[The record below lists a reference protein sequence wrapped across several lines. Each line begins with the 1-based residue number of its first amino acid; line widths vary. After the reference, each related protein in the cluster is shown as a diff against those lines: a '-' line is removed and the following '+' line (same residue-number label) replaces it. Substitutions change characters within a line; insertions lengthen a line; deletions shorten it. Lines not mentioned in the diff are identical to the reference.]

1 MVNETQNTTEEKPK
15 DEKHSE
21 QEQKQATEDSESE
34 ETDESS
40 VCSLLII
47 YSVFICHLEIK

>member
-21 QEQKQATEDSESE
+21 QEQKQATEDSES
-34 ETDESS
+34 DESS

-47 YSVFICHLEIK
+47 YPVFICHLEIK